1 MQNSTGLRVRLSFCA
16 AAVPNNRRRVRRE
29 DGAKYHVMG
38 LLLGRRFGLAQ
49 PERAASRPDLPTHLA
64 QNEHAAAPS
73 KEPLFLH
80 AESTE
85 QSQINWGALCI
96 TVW

>member
-1 MQNSTGLRVRLSFCA
+1 MQNSTGLRLRLSFCA

-49 PERAASRPDLPTHLA
+49 SERAASRPDLPTHLA
-64 QNEHAAAPS
+64 QNFFMQNLLNNRKSTGEH
-73 KEPLFLH
+73 F
-80 AESTE
+80 
-85 QSQINWGALCI
+85 ALLVMRCKRK
-96 TVW
+96 